1 MTKPEWRRWR
11 GKVLRRD
18 RRPGTGVSAAA
29 GVGAFALVVACGEAG
44 PPVPE
49 ASLAEILA
57 ARGTADAALQQDR
70 LQDARAE
77 YQRLVEMAP
86 AEAAGYAGLGLTAL
100 KAADY
105 ETAEENLV
113 EARERVPDDPEL
125 ALALATLRIETGD
138 FEEARALLDETL
150 AADPGHAR
158 SLWGLAELEARAA
171 GLASDARV
179 DVLARL
185 ASAAPGNLA
194 ALATLADA
202 QLARGELDEGL
213 GTLEGLRQV
222 APDFRD
228 RPRAAFEAAEDA
240 ILDGDAPT
248 ARSQFAEFRAAFEV
262 TSPYQASLEEL
273 RQPGGP
279 LAGVAQLD
287 FSFLV
292 SLRVQEP
299 EAVLA
304 ALRYTN
310 ASALAGLEALAGP
323 PETGA
328 GAAAAIGDFDGDG
341 DEDLLWSRG
350 GRGRVLRVD
359 LGRYVDA
366 SDEVGPI
373 DAGDAE
379 TALWVDFDDDRRL
392 DVWFAG
398 SAPRAY
404 RNDPAGGFGEI
415 ALPAVAG
422 AGSAGVGLDGAAAGA
437 AHAVFA
443 ADLDQDGDLDVFEAH
458 TGANRLFRNNG
469 DLTFAEMAADFGLS
483 GPADGDTRD
492 AAFADLDN
500 DRDLDIVLAEGAGGL
515 RLLDNERAATFA
527 ERTERLSGAGTGA
540 DTRDGAEE
548 AQAVAIGDV
557 NGDGWLDIAAAGAD
571 RVRLLHGSASDA
583 FTLAS
588 TVPLNGLAP
597 RDLLFVDFDN
607 DGRLDLAAAGE
618 APASGAAPES
628 GAASGSGLRLFRN
641 EGQGRLRPAPEFLP
655 DLPAAL
661 RTVRS
666 FDYNEDG
673 DADLLVLGGDGSP
686 TLLRNDGGNANHYL
700 RLDLAGLG
708 EGSRKNNRFGIGAR
722 VEVRAGDLF
731 QVHTVTD
738 PTTLIGLDGRLKAD
752 VVRVYWP
759 NGVPQDLYFPGTD
772 QDLVE
777 QQTLKGSCPMLY
789 VWDGDG
795 FEFVGDM
802 MWKSALGMPLGI
814 LGGGQRAYAPAFPS
828 QEYRRLPDG
837 VLQPRDGEYVM
848 QITEELWETIYVD
861 GVNLVAVDHPSDI
874 DVYVN
879 EAFIPPAPIDLE
891 LWRVGERHAPVS
903 ATDEDGRDHRDAL
916 AERDFDYVSS
926 FRPGRFQGIAD
937 PHELILDL
945 GPEAG
950 SGDVTLFLT
959 GWIFPTDASIN
970 VAIGQSDGLQPHFP
984 ELDVMGPG
992 GEWQPAVPGLSFPS
1006 GKDKTVVA
1014 DLRGLF
1020 PTDDRRVRIRTNLM
1034 VYWDEAFFT
1043 TGTAHPAADEA
1054 RVTSLAPRNADI
1066 HYRGFAREYRK
1077 GGRYGPHWFDYDSV
1091 TVEPRWHDLFG
1102 LYTRFGDVTDL
1113 VTEGDDRYVIQNAG
1127 DEITLRFDAAAYPP
1141 LPDGWTRTFLIYS
1154 DGWVKDGDLNTAT
1167 GDRVV
1172 PLPSRALSRYP
1183 PTPEEGRAA
1192 SPEAALAD
1200 YLTRVIPPPEGR

>member
-1 MTKPEWRRWR
+1 M
-11 GKVLRRD
+11 
-18 RRPGTGVSAAA
+18 
-29 GVGAFALVVACGEAG
+29 
-44 PPVPE
+44 
-49 ASLAEILA
+49 
-57 ARGTADAALQQDR
+57 
-70 LQDARAE
+70 
-77 YQRLVEMAP
+77 
-86 AEAAGYAGLGLTAL
+86 
-100 KAADY
+100 
-105 ETAEENLV
+105 
-113 EARERVPDDPEL
+113 
-125 ALALATLRIETGD
+125 
-138 FEEARALLDETL
+138 
-150 AADPGHAR
+150 
-158 SLWGLAELEARAA
+158 EARAA
-171 GLASDARV
+171 GPDSDARAG
-179 DVLARL
+179 VLARL
-185 ASAAPGNLA
+185 AAAAPGNLA
-194 ALATLADA
+194 ALAELADA
-202 QLARGELDEGL
+202 QLARGELDAAL
-213 GTLEGLRQV
+213 GTIESLRQV
-222 APDFRD
+222 APDFRPG
-228 RPRAAFEAAEDA
+228 PRAAFEAAEDA
-240 ILDGDAPT
+240 LLDGDAST
-248 ARSQFAEFRAAFEV
+248 AISQFADFRAAFEV
-262 TSPYQASLEEL
+262 TSPYQASLDEL

-279 LAGVAQLD
+279 LAGVAALD

-292 SLRVQEP
+292 TLRVQEP
-299 EAVLA
+299 EAVLG
-304 ALRYTN
+304 ALRYTD
-310 ASALAGLEALAGP
+310 ASELAGLEALAGT
-323 PETGA
+323 PEA
-328 GAAAAIGDFDGDG
+328 EVVAAAEAGTAALATGDFDGDG

-350 GRGRVLRVD
+350 GEGRVLRVD

-366 SDEVGPI
+366 ADEVGDI
-373 DAGDAE
+373 DAGDA
-379 TALWVDFDDDRRL
+379 ASAIWVDFDDDRRL
-392 DVWFAG
+392 DAWFAG
-398 SAPRAY
+398 SVPRAY
-404 RNDPAGGFGEI
+404 RNDPAGGFREI
-415 ALPAVAG
+415 ALQPTVAG
-422 AGSAGVGLDGAAAGA
+422 APAGA
-437 AHAVFA
+437 ANGVFV
-443 ADLDQDGDLDVFEAH
+443 ADLDQDGDLDVFEPH
-458 TGANRLFRNNG
+458 TGSNRLFRNNG
-469 DLTFAEMAADFGLS
+469 DLTFAEMAAGFGLA
-483 GPADGDTRD
+483 GPAETDTRA
-492 AAFADLDN
+492 AAFGDLDD

-527 ERTERLSGAGTGA
+527 DRSERLSGAA
-540 DTRDGAEE
+540 SE
-548 AQAVAIGDV
+548 AAQTVAIGDA
-557 NGDGWLDIAAAGAD
+557 NGDGWLDIAAAGND
-571 RVRLLHGSASDA
+571 RVRLLLGSASDT
-583 FTLAS
+583 FTPGA
-588 TVPLNGLAP
+588 TAPLNGLAP
-597 RDLLFVDFDN
+597 HDLLFVDFDN
-607 DGRLDLAAAGE
+607 DGRLDLAVAGTPPE
-618 APASGAAPES
+618 AGAPS
-628 GAASGSGLRLFRN
+628 SSGLRLFRN
-641 EGQGRLRPAPEFLP
+641 DGEAGLAPADEFLP
-655 DLPAAL
+655 DLPFAL
-661 RTVRS
+661 RAVRS

-673 DADLLVLGGDGSP
+673 DADLLVLGADGTP
-686 TLLRNDGGNANHYL
+686 RLLRNDGGNANHYF
-700 RLDLAGLG
+700 RLDLHGLG

-777 QQTLKGSCPMLY
+777 EQTLKGSCPMLY

-837 VLQPRDGEYVM
+837 VLQPLDGEYVM

-861 GVNLVAVDHPSDI
+861 GVNLVAVDHPSEI

-903 ATDEDGRDHRDAL
+903 ATDENRRDHREAL

-926 FRPGRFQGIAD
+926 FRPGRFQGIAE

-945 GPEAG
+945 GPEAA
-950 SGDVTLFLT
+950 SGEVTLFLT

-970 VAIGQSDGLQPHFP
+970 VAMGQSDALAPHFP

-992 GEWQPAVPGLSFPS
+992 GEWQPAIPGLSFPS

-1043 TGTAHPAADEA
+1043 TGPAHPAADEH
-1054 RVTSLAPRNADI
+1054 RVTSLAPMNADI
-1066 HYRGFAREYRK
+1066 HYRGFAREFRK

-1113 VTEGDDRYVIQNAG
+1113 VAEGDDRYVIQNAG
-1127 DEITLRFDAAAYPP
+1127 DEITLRFDAGAFPA

-1172 PLPSRALSRYP
+1172 PLPSRALPGYP
-1183 PTPEEGRAA
+1183 PAPEEVRATA
-1192 SPEAALAD
+1192 ADAALAE
-1200 YLTRVIPPPEGR
+1200 YLTRVIPPPENR

>member
-1 MTKPEWRRWR
+1 M
-11 GKVLRRD
+11 
-18 RRPGTGVSAAA
+18 
-29 GVGAFALVVACGEAG
+29 
-44 PPVPE
+44 
-49 ASLAEILA
+49 
-57 ARGTADAALQQDR
+57 
-70 LQDARAE
+70 
-77 YQRLVEMAP
+77 
-86 AEAAGYAGLGLTAL
+86 
-100 KAADY
+100 
-105 ETAEENLV
+105 
-113 EARERVPDDPEL
+113 
-125 ALALATLRIETGD
+125 
-138 FEEARALLDETL
+138 
-150 AADPGHAR
+150 
-158 SLWGLAELEARAA
+158 
-171 GLASDARV
+171 
-179 DVLARL
+179 
-185 ASAAPGNLA
+185 
-194 ALATLADA
+194 
-202 QLARGELDEGL
+202 
-213 GTLEGLRQV
+213 
-222 APDFRD
+222 
-228 RPRAAFEAAEDA
+228 
-240 ILDGDAPT
+240 
-248 ARSQFAEFRAAFEV
+248 
-262 TSPYQASLEEL
+262 
-273 RQPGGP
+273 
-279 LAGVAQLD
+279 
-287 FSFLV
+287 
-292 SLRVQEP
+292 
-299 EAVLA
+299 
-304 ALRYTN
+304 
-310 ASALAGLEALAGP
+310 
-323 PETGA
+323 
-328 GAAAAIGDFDGDG
+328 
-341 DEDLLWSRG
+341 
-350 GRGRVLRVD
+350 
-359 LGRYVDA
+359 
-366 SDEVGPI
+366 
-373 DAGDAE
+373 
-379 TALWVDFDDDRRL
+379 
-392 DVWFAG
+392 
-398 SAPRAY
+398 
-404 RNDPAGGFGEI
+404 
-415 ALPAVAG
+415 
-422 AGSAGVGLDGAAAGA
+422 
-437 AHAVFA
+437 
-443 ADLDQDGDLDVFEAH
+443 
-458 TGANRLFRNNG
+458 
-469 DLTFAEMAADFGLS
+469 
-483 GPADGDTRD
+483 
-492 AAFADLDN
+492 
-500 DRDLDIVLAEGAGGL
+500 
-515 RLLDNERAATFA
+515 
-527 ERTERLSGAGTGA
+527 
-540 DTRDGAEE
+540 
-548 AQAVAIGDV
+548 AIGDV

-571 RVRLLHGSASDA
+571 RVRLLHGSASNA
-583 FTLAS
+583 FTLAA
-588 TVPLNGLAP
+588 TVPLNGLVTARPALRRLRQRRPAGP
-597 RDLLFVDFDN
+597 RRRRRRLRRR
-607 DGRLDLAAAGE
+607 GRR
-618 APASGAAPES
+618 SGAE
-628 GAASGSGLRLFRN
+628 SGSGLRLFRN
-641 EGQGRLRPAPEFLP
+641 EGQGRLRPAAEFLP

-686 TLLRNDGGNANHYL
+686 TLLRNDGGNANHYF

-837 VLQPRDGEYVM
+837 VLQPLDGEYVM

-861 GVNLVAVDHPSDI
+861 GVNLVAVDHPSEI

-903 ATDEDGRDHRDAL
+903 ATDEDGRDHREAL

-945 GPEAG
+945 GPEAA

-970 VAIGQSDGLQPHFP
+970 VALGQSDALQPHFP
-984 ELDVMGPG
+984 ELDVMGPD

-1020 PTDDRRVRIRTNLM
+1020 PTDDRRVRVRTNLM

-1043 TGTAHPAADEA
+1043 TGAAHPAEDEA
-1054 RVTSLAPRNADI
+1054 RVTSLAPMNADI

-1113 VTEGDDRYVIQNAG
+1113 VAEGDDRYVIQNAG
-1127 DEITLRFDAAAYPP
+1127 DEITLRFDAESFPA
-1141 LPDGWTRTFLIYS
+1141 LPDGWERTFLIYS

-1167 GDRVV
+1167 GDRVA
-1172 PLPSRALSRYP
+1172 PLPYRALPGYP
-1183 PTPEEGRAA
+1183 PPPDDGRAA
-1192 SPEAALAD
+1192 SPDPELAE
-1200 YLTRVIPPPEGR
+1200 YLTRVIPPPEDR

>member
-1 MTKPEWRRWR
+1 MTEPKRSRKSSLGGAPIRVC
-11 GKVLRRD
+11 GL
-18 RRPGTGVSAAA
+18 TFLALI
-29 GVGAFALVVACGEAG
+29 VGCGEAG
-44 PPVPE
+44 APVPE

-57 ARGTADAALQQDR
+57 TRGTADAALQQDR
-70 LQDARAE
+70 LEDARID

-105 ETAEENLV
+105 ETAEENLI
-113 EARERVPDDPEL
+113 EARERAPDDPEL
-125 ALALATLRIETGD
+125 ALALATLRTETGD
-138 FEEARALLDETL
+138 FGEARALLDETL

-158 SLWGLAELEARAA
+158 SLWGLAEVEARAA
-171 GLASDARV
+171 GPDSDARA

-185 ASAAPGNLA
+185 AAAAPGNLA
-194 ALATLADA
+194 ALAALADA
-202 QLARGELDEGL
+202 QLARGELDAAL
-213 GTLEGLRQV
+213 GTMESLRQV
-222 APDFRD
+222 APDFRPG
-228 RPRAAFEAAEDA
+228 PRAAFEAAEDA
-240 ILDGDAPT
+240 LLDGDAST
-248 ARSQFAEFRAAFEV
+248 AIGQLADFRAAFEV
-262 TSPYQASLEEL
+262 TSPYQASLDEL

-279 LAGVAQLD
+279 LAGVAALD

-292 SLRVQEP
+292 TLRVQEP

-304 ALRYTN
+304 SLRYTN
-310 ASALAGLEALAGP
+310 ASTLAGLVGILPAHDGTP
-323 PETGA
+323 PPATIA
-328 GAAAAIGDFDGDG
+328 TGDFDGDG
-341 DEDLLWSRG
+341 DEDLLWSHSG
-350 GRGRVLRVD
+350 IGRVLRID
-359 LGRYVDA
+359 LGRYVDT
-366 SDEVGPI
+366 SGDLGTL
-373 DAGDAE
+373 DAGGAE
-379 TALWVDFDDDRRL
+379 AAAIWVDFDDDRRL

-398 SAPRAY
+398 RSPRAY
-404 RNDPAGGFGEI
+404 HNDPAGGFREI
-415 ALPAVAG
+415 ALPSAATGEAG
-422 AGSAGVGLDGAAAGA
+422 DAAND
-437 AHAVFA
+437 VFA
-443 ADLDQDGDLDVFEAH
+443 ADLDQDGDLDLFEPH

-469 DLTFAEMAADFGLS
+469 DLTFAEMAVDFGLA
-483 GPADGDTRD
+483 GPADADTRD
-492 AAFADLDN
+492 AAFGDLDN
-500 DRDLDIVLAEGAGGL
+500 DRDLDIVLAEGSGGL

-527 ERTERLSGAGTGA
+527 DRTDRLGAEGEA
-540 DTRDGAEE
+540 AAEE
-548 AQAVAIGDV
+548 ALAVAVGDV
-557 NGDGWLDIAAAGAD
+557 NGDGRLDIVAAGGD
-571 RVRLLHGSASDA
+571 RVRLLHGSADDFA
-583 FTLAS
+583 LAA
-588 TVPLNGLAP
+588 TVPLNGLVP
-597 RDLLFVDFDN
+597 RDLLLVDFDN
-607 DGRLDLAAAGE
+607 DGRLDLAVAGSPPG
-618 APASGAAPES
+618 PASGVGFTTGP
-628 GAASGSGLRLFRN
+628 GLRLFRN
-641 EGQGRLRPAPEFLP
+641 EGNGRLVPADEFLP
-655 DLPAAL
+655 DVASGDF
-661 RTVRS
+661 RDVRS

-673 DADLLVLGGDGSP
+673 DADLLLLGGDGHP
-686 TLLRNDGGNANHYL
+686 TLFRNDGGNANHYF

-777 QQTLKGSCPMLY
+777 EQTLKGSCPMLY

-837 VLQPRDGEYVM
+837 VLQPLDGEYVM

-861 GVNLVAVDHPSDI
+861 GVNLVAVDHPSEI

-903 ATDEDGRDHRDAL
+903 AMDESGRDHRDAL
-916 AERDFDYVSS
+916 AERDFDYVSA
-926 FRPGRFQGIAD
+926 FRPGRFQGIAE

-945 GPEAG
+945 GPEAA

-970 VAIGQSDGLQPHFP
+970 VALGQSDALAPHFP

-992 GEWQPAVPGLSFPS
+992 GEWQPAIPGLSFPS

-1043 TGTAHPAADEA
+1043 TGAAHPRADEH
-1054 RVTSLAPRNADI
+1054 RVTALAPRNADI

-1113 VTEGDDRYVIQNAG
+1113 VSEGDDRYVIQNAG
-1127 DEITLRFDAAAYPP
+1127 DEITLRFDAEAFPA
-1141 LPDGWTRTFLIYS
+1141 LPEGWKRTFLIYS

-1172 PLPSRALSRYP
+1172 PLPSRTLSGYP
-1183 PTPEEGRAA
+1183 PSPEEGRA
-1192 SPEAALAD
+1192 EAPDARLAD
-1200 YLTRVIPPPEGR
+1200 YLTRVIPPPEDR

>member
-1 MTKPEWRRWR
+1 MTEPKRFGRGGRVPRR
-11 GKVLRRD
+11 
-18 RRPGTGVSAAA
+18 GV
-29 GVGAFALVVACGEAG
+29 ALVGVRTLTALALIVGCGEAG
-44 PPVPE
+44 APVPE

-57 ARGTADAALQQDR
+57 TRGTADAALQQDR
-70 LQDARAE
+70 LEDARSD

-105 ETAEENLV
+105 ETAEENLI
-113 EARERVPDDPEL
+113 EARERAPDDPEL
-125 ALALATLRIETGD
+125 TLALATLRTEMGD
-138 FEEARALLDETL
+138 FGEARALLDETL

-158 SLWGLAELEARAA
+158 SLWGLAEVEARAA
-171 GLASDARV
+171 GPDADARA

-185 ASAAPGNLA
+185 AAAAPGNLA
-194 ALATLADA
+194 ALAELADA
-202 QLARGELDEGL
+202 HLARGELDAAL
-213 GTLEGLRQV
+213 GTMESLRQV
-222 APDFRD
+222 APDFRPG
-228 RPRAAFEAAEDA
+228 PRAAFEAAEDA
-240 ILDGDAPT
+240 LLDGDAST
-248 ARSQFAEFRAAFEV
+248 AISQFADFRAAFEV

-273 RQPGGP
+273 RSPGGP
-279 LAGVAQLD
+279 LAGVAALD

-292 SLRVQEP
+292 TLRVQEP
-299 EAVLA
+299 EAVLG
-304 ALRYTN
+304 ALRYTE
-310 ASALAGLEALAGP
+310 ASELAGLEALAGAS
-323 PETGA
+323 EA
-328 GAAAAIGDFDGDG
+328 EDGAAATIGIGDFDGDG

-350 GRGRVLRVD
+350 GEGRVLRVD

-366 SDEVGPI
+366 ADEVGPI
-373 DAGDAE
+373 DAGDA
-379 TALWVDFDDDRRL
+379 ASAIWVDLDDDRRL
-392 DVWFAG
+392 DAWFAG

-404 RNDPAGGFGEI
+404 RNDPSGGFQEI
-415 ALPAVAG
+415 ALQPAATG
-422 AGSAGVGLDGAAAGA
+422 GPAGA
-437 AHAVFA
+437 ANGVFV
-443 ADLDQDGDLDVFEAH
+443 ADLDQDGDLDVFEPH
-458 TGANRLFRNNG
+458 TGSNRLFRNNG
-469 DLTFAEMAADFGLS
+469 DLTFSEMAAGFGLA
-483 GPADGDTRD
+483 GPADADTRG
-492 AAFADLDN
+492 AAFGDLDD

-515 RLLDNERAATFA
+515 RILDNERAATFA
-527 ERTERLSGAGTGA
+527 ERTERLSGAA
-540 DTRDGAEE
+540 SEAAE
-548 AQAVAIGDV
+548 AVAIGDA

-571 RVRLLHGSASDA
+571 RVRLLLGSASDA
-583 FTLAS
+583 FTPGA
-588 TVPLNGLAP
+588 TAPLNGLLP

-607 DGRLDLAAAGE
+607 DGRLDLAVAGTPPE
-618 APASGAAPES
+618 AGAPS
-628 GAASGSGLRLFRN
+628 SGLRLFRN
-641 EGQGRLRPAPEFLP
+641 DGEGGLAPADEFLP
-655 DLPAAL
+655 DLPFAL
-661 RTVRS
+661 RAIRS

-673 DADLLVLGGDGSP
+673 DADLLVLDADGNP
-686 TLLRNDGGNANHYL
+686 RLLRNDGGNANHYF

-777 QQTLKGSCPMLY
+777 EQTLKGSCPMLY

-837 VLQPRDGEYVM
+837 VLQPLDGEYVM

-861 GVNLVAVDHPSDI
+861 GVNLVAVDHPSAI

-903 ATDEDGRDHRDAL
+903 ATDENGRDHREAL

-926 FRPGRFQGIAD
+926 FRPGRFQGIAE

-945 GPEAG
+945 GPEAA

-970 VAIGQSDGLQPHFP
+970 VAMGQSDALAPHFP

-992 GEWQPAVPGLSFPS
+992 GEWQPAIPGLSFPS

-1043 TGTAHPAADEA
+1043 TGAAHPAADEHG
-1054 RVTSLAPRNADI
+1054 VTSLAPMNADI

-1113 VTEGDDRYVIQNAG
+1113 VAEGDDRYVIQNAG
-1127 DEITLRFDAAAYPP
+1127 DEITLRFDAEAFPA

-1172 PLPSRALSRYP
+1172 PLPSRALSGYP
-1183 PTPEEGRAA
+1183 PPPEEARATA
-1192 SPEAALAD
+1192 ADAALAE
-1200 YLTRVIPPPEGR
+1200 YLTRVVPPPEER

>member
-1 MTKPEWRRWR
+1 MRKSEGRRA
-11 GKVLRRD
+11 GGEVSRRHGG
-18 RRPGTGVSAAA
+18 R
-29 GVGAFALVVACGEAG
+29 FAIGLCTLALFGGCGEAG

-57 ARGTADAALQQDR
+57 ARGMADAALQQDR
-70 LQDARAE
+70 LEDARAE

-105 ETAEENLV
+105 EAAEENLL
-113 EARERVPDDPEL
+113 EARERAPDDPEL
-125 ALALATLRIETGD
+125 ALALATLGIETGD
-138 FEEARALLDETL
+138 FGEARALLEETL

-171 GLASDARV
+171 GPDSDARA
-179 DVLARL
+179 DALARL
-185 ASAAPGNLA
+185 AAAAPGNLA

-202 QLARGELDEGL
+202 QLARGELDAAL
-213 GTLEGLRQV
+213 GTLESLRQV
-222 APDFRD
+222 APDFRT

-240 ILDGDAPT
+240 LLDGDAST
-248 ARSQFAEFRAAFEV
+248 AISQFADFRAAFEV

-279 LAGVAQLD
+279 LAGVAALD

-299 EAVLA
+299 EAVLS
-304 ALRYTN
+304 ALRYTE
-310 ASALAGLEALAGP
+310 ASDLAGLAVLAP
-323 PETGA
+323 SSE
-328 GAAAAIGDFDGDG
+328 AAAAEAPVAAAMAIGDFDGDG

-350 GRGRVLRVD
+350 GEGRALRVD

-415 ALPAVAG
+415 ALPSVAG
-422 AGSAGVGLDGAAAGA
+422 AGSGGAAAGA

-458 TGANRLFRNNG
+458 AGANRLFRNNG
-469 DLTFAEMAADFGLS
+469 DLTFAELAADFGLA
-483 GPADGDTRD
+483 GPADGNTRD
-492 AAFADLDN
+492 AAFGDLDN
-500 DRDLDIVLAEGAGGL
+500 DRDVDVVLAEGAGGL

-527 ERTERLSGAGTGA
+527 DRTERLSGGGAGA
-540 DTRDGAEE
+540 DGGAAAEE
-548 AQAVAIGDV
+548 ALAVAIGDV

-583 FTLAS
+583 FTLAA
-588 TVPLNGLAP
+588 TAPLNGFVP
-597 RDLLFVDFDN
+597 HDLLFVDFDN
-607 DGRLDLAAAGE
+607 DGWLDLAVAGT
-618 APASGAAPES
+618 APLSDAGV
-628 GAASGSGLRLFRN
+628 ASGSGLRLFRN
-641 EGQGRLRPAPEFLP
+641 EGDGRLAPADEFLP
-655 DLPAAL
+655 DLPFAL

-673 DADLLVLGGDGSP
+673 DADLLVLGDDGSP
-686 TLLRNDGGNANHYL
+686 RLLRNDGGNANHYF

-777 QQTLKGSCPMLY
+777 EQTLKGSCPMLY

-814 LGGGQRAYAPAFPS
+814 LGGQRSYAPAFPS

-837 VLQPRDGEYVM
+837 VLQPLDDEYVM

-861 GVNLVAVDHPSDI
+861 GVNLVAVDHPSEI

-903 ATDEDGRDHRDAL
+903 ATDEAGRDHRETL

-926 FRPGRFQGIAD
+926 FRPGRFQGIAES
-937 PHELILDL
+937 HELILNL
-945 GPEAG
+945 GPEAA

-970 VAIGQSDGLQPHFP
+970 VAIGQSDALQPHFP
-984 ELDVMGPG
+984 ELDVMGPD
-992 GEWQPAVPGLSFPS
+992 GEWQPAIPGLSFPS

-1020 PTDDRRVRIRTNLM
+1020 PTADRRVRIRTNLM

-1043 TGTAHPAADEA
+1043 TGPAHPAEDEA
-1054 RVTSLAPRNADI
+1054 RVTSLAPMNADI

-1102 LYTRFGDVTDL
+1102 LYTRYGDVTDL
-1113 VTEGDDRYVIQNAG
+1113 VAEGDDRYVIQNAG
-1127 DEITLRFDAAAYPP
+1127 DEITLRFDAEAFPP

-1167 GDRVV
+1167 GDRVD
-1172 PLPSRALSRYP
+1172 PLPSRVLPSYP
-1183 PTPEEGRAA
+1183 PPAEEGRAA
-1192 SPEAALAD
+1192 SPEAGLAD
-1200 YLTRVIPPPEGR
+1200 YLTRMVPPPEDR